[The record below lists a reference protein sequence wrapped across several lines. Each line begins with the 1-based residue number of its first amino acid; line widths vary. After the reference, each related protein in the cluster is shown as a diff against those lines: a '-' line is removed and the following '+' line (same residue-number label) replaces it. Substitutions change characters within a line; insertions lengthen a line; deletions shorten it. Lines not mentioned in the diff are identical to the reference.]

1 MRAMRDIFDCPS
13 GNLEKGVMEWLARED
28 VDVVEFVGR
37 FRSVLA
43 LAALRLRTVKSD
55 LVILDEFHRYADLS
69 VPKAEKSNV
78 RLKQERARIHR
89 LLVEALLGGDE
100 RPAVLLLSAT
110 PYRLRRL
117 GGDEIHEVDH
127 YQSLIDLAGFLADE
141 DCRRAAVEDAMRDYH
156 RALRTTGTRDAIRAS
171 VFAAKERL

>member
-1 MRAMRDIFDCPS
+1 VVDLMDIAIEIERAMRDIFDCQS
-13 GNLEKGVMEWLARED
+13 GSIEKAALKWLERDD

-43 LAALRLRTVKSD
+43 LAALRLKKVKPD
-55 LVILDEFHRYADLS
+55 LVVLDEFHRYADLI
-69 VPKAEKSNV
+69 VPKAETSNV

-117 GGDEIHEVDH
+117 GGDA
-127 YQSLIDLAGFLADE
+127 YQFALRLPAGPRARLPSGEALKV
-141 DCRRAAVEDAMRDYH
+141 AAVGEQSPSSRGSLAVEPFHSRQ
-156 RALRTTGTRDAIRAS
+156 
-171 VFAAKERL
+171 